1 MSAWLPTAPCT
12 PRDCSTHQGPAAG
25 ALTGAVRLLAGI
37 GLVLAGALTAPFLRV
52 LGGDVRDLL
61 TRHWARMVLRLFG
74 LRVRVVG
81 EPAPRRGSGVL
92 VVANHVSWLD
102 IPLLATVFPGRM
114 LAKSE
119 IRRWPLLGAMAAL
132 GGTLFVERE
141 RLRALPG
148 TVRTLSTALA
158 AGSRV
163 IVFPEACTWC
173 GRDEGRFTTAVF
185 QAALDADAAVRPVRI
200 TYRAPD
206 GEPSGA
212 PAFVG
217 DDTITASLWR
227 VVTAGGL
234 TAEITVLPLIP
245 AGRHTDRRELA
256 GDARSGIA
264 RTVTDGAARTAVMDG
279 ATDRV
284 LHTAVASDSANLPS
298 SSVHQCASSM
308 PAPASSARTR
318 S

>member
-119 IRRWPLLGAMAAL
+119 IRR
-132 GGTLFVERE
+132 
-141 RLRALPG
+141 
-148 TVRTLSTALA
+148 
-158 AGSRV
+158 
-163 IVFPEACTWC
+163 
-173 GRDEGRFTTAVF
+173 
-185 QAALDADAAVRPVRI
+185 
-200 TYRAPD
+200 
-206 GEPSGA
+206 
-212 PAFVG
+212 
-217 DDTITASLWR
+217 
-227 VVTAGGL
+227 
-234 TAEITVLPLIP
+234 
-245 AGRHTDRRELA
+245 
-256 GDARSGIA
+256 
-264 RTVTDGAARTAVMDG
+264 
-279 ATDRV
+279 
-284 LHTAVASDSANLPS
+284 
-298 SSVHQCASSM
+298 
-308 PAPASSARTR
+308 
-318 S
+318 